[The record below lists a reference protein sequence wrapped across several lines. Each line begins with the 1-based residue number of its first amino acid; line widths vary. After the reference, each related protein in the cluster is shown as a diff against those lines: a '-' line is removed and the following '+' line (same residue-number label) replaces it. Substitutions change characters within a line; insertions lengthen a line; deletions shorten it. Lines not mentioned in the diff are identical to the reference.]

1 MLDRKL
7 KILIA
12 DDEEGLR
19 LSMAGIMEFEGHDVV
34 TACDG
39 HEAIEQ
45 VRKGSF
51 DIAFLD
57 IRMPGINGV
66 DTFREVKKLSPET
79 VVVMMTGYAVNEL
92 VREALQEGAYAC
104 VNKPF
109 DMERIIDT
117 IKEVSKKPFVMV
129 IDDDTDLCSLLHDR
143 FKDNGFNVVTR
154 SSGEEGIEQV
164 RRRIPDVIFLDVVMD
179 GMDGI
184 ATLKKLKEQFG
195 DRCPKIVI
203 MSSYNDPK
211 KFEEARKLGAA
222 ACMQKPLD
230 MKRLPDTVR
239 NLLSGKR
246 QPKICIVDN
255 DQSDSSISI
264 GQILS
269 GHGYEVEVAANG
281 AEAIE
286 KIQRDSCNCVIVDMK
301 NNNVDGLKMYEQLKK
316 TDSEAGVIFINSHE
330 SDDAVM
336 DAIRSNTYI
345 YLHKPFDPEQLL
357 RMIEN
362 IKECKCQ
369 KES

>member
-1 MLDRKL
+1 MIDRKL

-34 TACDG
+34 TANDG
-39 HEAIEQ
+39 REAIEQ

-92 VREALQEGAYAC
+92 IREALQEGAYAC

-129 IDDDTDLCSLLHDR
+129 IDDDSDLCSLLRDR

-154 SSGEEGIEQV
+154 ASGEEGIETAL
-164 RRRIPDVIFLDVVMD
+164 RRVPDVIFLDVVMD

-195 DRCPKIVI
+195 DRCPKVVI

-211 KFEEARKLGAA
+211 KFEEARSLGAA

-239 NLLSGKR
+239 ELLTVKQQSR
-246 QPKICIVDN
+246 ICIIGN
-255 DQSDSSISI
+255 DQSGSGSIR
-264 GQILS
+264 QILS
-269 GHGYEVEVAANG
+269 DKGYEVEVAANG
-281 AEAIE
+281 SEAIE
-286 KIQRDSCNCVIVDMK
+286 SIRREACKCVIVDMK
-301 NNNVDGLKMYEQLKK
+301 NNNVDGLQMYEKLKQA
-316 TDSEAGVIFINSHE
+316 DSDAGVIFISSHE
-330 SDDAVM
+330 SDDAVA

-357 RMIEN
+357 RMIDN